1 MSLLYPD
8 KSALKSQPGKSRSS
22 NDDRVVLEV
31 GDRRFTTLR
40 GTLTGES
47 TYFAARLSSRWD
59 DKQEDGSFFIDS
71 DPNLF
76 EDILTFCRSG
86 TFPLFFD
93 MATECFDYSRYAA
106 LLGEARYFGIGR
118 LEKWISEQKYL
129 EAVVIKRAAI
139 AVSDN
144 EKSDKAKTY
153 LNSTRPAN
161 AKISVTCT
169 WGSDKVY
176 ICPRTI
182 PVHRGEPDKCGQACL
197 QAREAYGGRIWYEDI
212 PVLRIVVLS
221 RELVFNP
228 QVCLS
233 GD

>member
-1 MSLLYPD
+1 MSFSYPD
-8 KSALKSQPGKSRSS
+8 KSALKSQPGRSRSFT
-22 NDDRVVLEV
+22 DDRVVLEV

-40 GTLTGES
+40 GTLTAES
-47 TYFAARLSSRWD
+47 TYFAVRLSSRWD

-76 EDILTFCRSG
+76 EDILKFCRSG

-139 AVSDN
+139 TVSNN
-144 EKSDKAKTY
+144 EKSGEAQAY

-161 AKISVTCT
+161 VKIDVTCT

-176 ICPRTI
+176 ICPRMI
-182 PVHRGEPDKCGQACL
+182 PVHREPDNCGQACL
-197 QAREAYGGRIWYEDI
+197 QAREARGGNIRYEDI
-212 PVLRIVVLS
+212 PVLRTVVLS
-221 RELVFNP
+221 KELVFNP
-228 QVCLS
+228 KVCLS